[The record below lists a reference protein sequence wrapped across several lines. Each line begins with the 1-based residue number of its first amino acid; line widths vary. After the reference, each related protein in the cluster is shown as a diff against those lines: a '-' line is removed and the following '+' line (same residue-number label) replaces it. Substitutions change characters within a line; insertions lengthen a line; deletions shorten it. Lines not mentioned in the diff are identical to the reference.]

1 MLDEK
6 AVKVIRIRARLLD
19 IARSWFNQNNY
30 IEVQG
35 PTIIPAVGDWPG
47 SFEIKY
53 FDRKAY
59 LAQGLQPYA
68 TAFLAKLE
76 KIYTIAPT
84 FRAERTSDQ
93 RHLTEYW
100 RIEVAQQGGLDSVIR
115 CEEEL
120 IAHICHVLSKEP
132 AEMFSSFNRSPQDLA
147 TVKSPFP
154 ILTYDQAI
162 GMLQKDGFKVSWG
175 QKIHWEL
182 EKHLSLKYNQP
193 FFIRNFPIGVDTF
206 FHKSDRKK
214 PELTLSVDLL
224 APEGYGEISSGMQ
237 MITEKDILSQK
248 MGEAKIDFDD
258 QQWYMRFMKD
268 SSDVRSGFSIGLER
282 IVQWIC
288 KLQNIK
294 DATAF
299 PRLYDNYSS

>member
-6 AVKVIRIRARLLD
+6 AVKVIKIRARLLD

-68 TAFLAKLE
+68 AAFLAKLE

-100 RIEVAQQGGLDSVIR
+100 RIEVAQQCGLDSIIQ

-120 IAHICHVLSKEP
+120 ISHICHGLSKEP
-132 AEMFSSFNRSPQDLA
+132 AEIFSSFNRSPQDLA
-147 TVKSPFP
+147 KMKSPFP
-154 ILTYDQAI
+154 RLTYDQAI
-162 GMLQKDGFKVSWG
+162 DILQKDGFKVSWG
-175 QKIHWEL
+175 QKLHWEL

-193 FFIRNFPIGVDTF
+193 FFIRNFPIGADTF
-206 FHKSDRKK
+206 FHKQDRKK

-248 MGEAKIDFDD
+248 MGEAKIDIDD

-268 SSDVRSGFSIGLER
+268 SFDVRSGFSIGLER

-294 DATAF
+294 EATAF
-299 PRLYDNYSS
+299 PRSYDDYSS